1 MKTALYPGTFDPFHN
16 GHLDLLRRAVRVFE
30 RIILGVAAS
39 EPKGTLFP
47 LEERLYMAREVT
59 ADMPQVEVV
68 AFDGLLVHAFEELGA
83 DVVIR
88 GVRLFQDFEY
98 EYKMALMN
106 RRLSSGF
113 DVLFLMPSEDFLSV
127 SSTLIKDINRH
138 GGDVS
143 GLVPALVAGRL
154 AEVGETRL
162 EPRHG
167 PHHRIDP

>member
-16 GHLDLLRRAVRVFE
+16 GHLDLLRRASNVFE
-30 RIILGVAAS
+30 RIIVGVAAS

-47 LEERLYMAREVT
+47 LEERLDMACLVT
-59 ADMPQVEVV
+59 ADLPQVEVV
-68 AFDGLLVHAFEELGA
+68 SFEGLLVHAFRDLGA

-106 RRLSSGF
+106 RRLSPDF
-113 DVLFLMPSEDFLSV
+113 DVFFLMPSEDYLSV
-127 SSTLIKDINRH
+127 SSTLIKDIHRH

-143 GLVPALVAGRL
+143 LLVPGLVADRL
-154 AEVGETRL
+154 AAAG
-162 EPRHG
+162 G
-167 PHHRIDP
+167 GGG

>member
-1 MKTALYPGTFDPFHN
+1 MKTALYPGTFDPVHN
-16 GHLDLLRRAVRVFE
+16 GHLDLLRRAARIFD
-30 RIILGVAAS
+30 RIILAIAAS

-47 LEERLYMAREVT
+47 VEERVDMAREISSELP
-59 ADMPQVEVV
+59 AVEVV
-68 AFDGLLVHAFEELGA
+68 SFEGMLVTAFRELGA

-106 RRLSSGF
+106 RRLSPEF

-127 SSTLIKDINRH
+127 SSTLIKDIHRH

-143 GLVPALVAGRL
+143 SLVPELVAERL
-154 AEVGETRL
+154 AARS
-162 EPRHG
+162 R
-167 PHHRIDP
+167 DDA

>member
-1 MKTALYPGTFDPFHN
+1 MKTALYPGTFDPVHN
-16 GHLDLLRRAVRVFE
+16 GHLDLLRRAARIFD
-30 RIILGVAAS
+30 RIILAIAAS

-47 LEERLYMAREVT
+47 VEERVDMAREISSELP
-59 ADMPQVEVV
+59 AVEVV
-68 AFDGLLVHAFEELGA
+68 SFEGMLVHAFRELGA

-106 RRLSSGF
+106 RRLSPGF

-127 SSTLIKDINRH
+127 SSTLIKDIHRH

-143 GLVPALVAGRL
+143 SLVPEHVAERL
-154 AEVGETRL
+154 AARSQEEA
-162 EPRHG
+162 
-167 PHHRIDP
+167 